1 MSSFRHPPSPFLGP
15 ITLKI
20 ALFCQGVSTFLQIQ
34 LISEAKL
41 SNYALDQS

>member
-1 MSSFRHPPSPFLGP
+1 MSIFRHSRLLFLRP
-15 ITLKI
+15 ISLKI
-20 ALFCQGVSTFLQIQ
+20 ALFCQEVSTFLQLQ

>member
-1 MSSFRHPPSPFLGP
+1 MSNFRHPRSPFLRL

-20 ALFCQGVSTFLQIQ
+20 ALFCQGVSTFLQIP